1 MPNKVLTFLT
11 GNTTFKLQGK
21 DKEII
26 AVSLMRD
33 LFGST
38 LSHSLK
44 QRIEVWNFHWLRY
57 VLFLQVLMEVWKKY
71 TQSKAI
77 TETGSRYCIC
87 STSKHGCNNN
97 RWNVFLAF
105 VSRSIIH
112 ICSITRYIVGSICST
127 TSREIHFVF
136 DKIIH
141 PSIKDCAMQQVICS
155 SQCPF

>member
-26 AVSLMRD
+26 VVSLMRD

-87 STSKHGCNNN
+87 
-97 RWNVFLAF
+97 
-105 VSRSIIH
+105 
-112 ICSITRYIVGSICST
+112 
-127 TSREIHFVF
+127 
-136 DKIIH
+136 
-141 PSIKDCAMQQVICS
+141 
-155 SQCPF
+155 